1 MKKNNLRILIIC
13 ILWIQNLFAVFS
25 QNMNNITTGDLS
37 YPDPVSNLSPN
48 ADAFQNLN
56 VDLFQGNCNL
66 NVPIYEY
73 KSRKLSL
80 PITMNYSP
88 PLKNIG
94 NIYHPGWTGLG
105 WHLSAGGA
113 ITRVVRGIPD
123 ETAKTSSGSYFWP
136 NYDNSQ
142 WDANEDEFSFNF
154 CGYSGKFFC
163 HNGKWIVTSSANI
176 ISILPIF
183 VGNSSTRLTGF
194 NLQMP
199 DGVIYSFGYS
209 YSNPPDFDYAVEYSC
224 AFDSNTQQPVS
235 WFLSN
240 IQSPEGDLIHFR
252 YERGETICSLPLNN
266 CSVTAIYREYKN
278 PYPNQDL
285 PTYTEYYTNSIENKH
300 NIRIYPS
307 YLREITNYNNNQ
319 RIEFDRSIANE
330 KDYPSFYYPTNV
342 NSSDFHWNKLDT
354 IRIIDTNI
362 NRCFKKYSLNYLEN
376 STEILRLLSVQE
388 IGVTGSNVEISKPA
402 YSFNYDET
410 LQKMTYPTG
419 GFAVFEYEGHV
430 CEGYDGYLKGYR
442 IKSITSYSAENE
454 TPWITEY
461 HYVKEGSFLDGTGTS
476 SGVLSRE
483 EIGVKGFSFSA
494 IFGNVQW
501 EKNTNY
507 DLSPYAGEVESK
519 RVGYSSVYV
528 IKKKGSTESERTHYM
543 FTNYHDEGIS
553 SHNQAWAG
561 KLLRVN
567 SYGSSG
573 TLRRTD
579 YDYNDP
585 GRMYD
590 TIQHR
595 TVEYLPFKARGG
607 IYSYKLTTTADDDY
621 YCRTFKPKRIIEYE
635 DGAMTDTL
643 LVTTLTYNQETGC
656 ITRKEVVNRK
666 EGDNYITDYK
676 YRWNTLIDI
685 YHDAARRINMPYET
699 TVKKNGKIIAAE
711 VTQFADIYNS
721 GSQISF
727 VMPIK
732 KYLLSI
738 TAPIDNYIAATYGTG
753 VGTLDSRCK
762 LEVTYKYD
770 TEGRVIESQHTGQL
784 PVSFIW
790 GTDELDAEIKGVG
803 YLDAIQVNS
812 NHQIGYDFNGFQKF
826 RRWLPNAQITSY
838 TYNEHG
844 LTSITD
850 ANGSTQYVEY
860 DVFGQPVR
868 MKDDTGNILKSVQY
882 NYNINP

>member
-1 MKKNNLRILIIC
+1 MTN
-13 ILWIQNLFAVFS
+13 V
-25 QNMNNITTGDLS
+25 TTGDLS
-37 YPDPVSNLSPN
+37 YPDPVANLSPN

-56 VDLFQGNCNL
+56 VDLFRGNCNV

-88 PLKNIG
+88 PSKNIQ

-105 WHLSAGGA
+105 WYLSAGGV

-163 HNGKWIVTSSANI
+163 HNGKWIVTSNMNI
-176 ISILPIF
+176 ISISPIF
-183 VGNSSTRLTGF
+183 GGISNTRLTGF
-194 NLQMP
+194 SLHMP
-199 DGVIYSFGYS
+199 DGIFYSFGYS
-209 YSNPPDFDYAVEYSC
+209 YNKPPNYDYAVEYSC
-224 AFDSNTQQPVS
+224 AFDSTAQQPIS

-240 IQSPEGDLIHFR
+240 IDSPEGDLIHFR
-252 YERGETICSLPLNN
+252 YERGETICSLPRYS
-266 CSVTAIYREYKN
+266 CSITATYREYQN
-278 PYPNQDL
+278 L
-285 PTYTEYYTNSIENKH
+285 PSQQPSYTEYYTNSTGNKH

-307 YLREITNYNNNQ
+307 YLCEITNYNNNQ
-319 RIEFDRSIANE
+319 RIELDRSIANE
-330 KDYPSFYYPTNV
+330 KDYPSYYYPTNV
-342 NSSDFHWNKLDT
+342 NSSDFHWNKLDA

-362 NRCFKKYSLNYLEN
+362 NRCFKKYNLNYLEN
-376 STEILRLLSVQE
+376 TTNVLQLLSVQE
-388 IGVTGSNVEISKPA
+388 IGIDSNNTETSKPA
-402 YSFNYDET
+402 YSFNYDETYYET

-419 GFAVFEYEGHV
+419 GFAVFEYEGHI
-430 CEGYDGYLKGYR
+430 CKGYDDYLKGYR
-442 IKSITSYSAENE
+442 IKSISSYSAENE

-461 HYVKEGSFLDGTGTS
+461 HYVEEGSFLNGNGTGTS

-483 EIGVKGFSFSA
+483 EIGVKGFSFPA
-494 IFGNVQW
+494 IYGYVEW

-528 IKKKGSTESERTHYM
+528 IKKKGSTESERTHYI

-567 SYGSSG
+567 SYGSG
-573 TLRRTD
+573 RTLRRTD
-579 YDYNDP
+579 YNYNDP
-585 GRMYD
+585 ERTYD
-590 TIQHR
+590 TIPHR
-595 TVEYLPFKARGG
+595 NVEYLPFKARGG
-607 IYSYKLTTTADDDY
+607 MYSYKLTTTADDDY
-621 YCRTFKPKRIIEYE
+621 YCRIFKPKQIIEYE
-635 DGAMTDTL
+635 DGATMDTL
-643 LVTTLTYNQETGC
+643 LITTLTYNQETGN

-666 EGDNYITDYK
+666 EGDNYTTDYK
-676 YRWNTLIDI
+676 YRWNSLRDI
-685 YHDAARRINMPYET
+685 RREAVRRINMPYET

-711 VTQFADIYNS
+711 VIQFADIYNS
-721 GSQISF
+721 GSQMSF

-738 TAPIDNYIAATYGTG
+738 TEPIDNYVAATYGTG

-762 LEVTYKYD
+762 LEVSYLYD
-770 TEGRVIESQHTGQL
+770 AEGQVIESQNTGQL
-784 PVSFIW
+784 PVTFLW
-790 GTDELDAEIKGVG
+790 GRVDRNTANKLLGEIKGVDVLVVSQASFDHG
-803 YLDAIQVNS
+803 INC
-812 NHQIGYDFNGFQKF
+812 YDNNATIVFNAFHKL

-850 ANGSTQYVEY
+850 ANGSTQYIEY

-868 MKDDTGNILKSVQY
+868 IKDDAGNILKSIQY